1 MEQPTNN
8 TSERG
13 RLTRWIFGEEPNTA
27 AATSAAAT
35 RELPTS
41 SAEIIDIR
49 NEPPTDLETLTHRM
63 ERLETGMRLMADAM
77 KRAYGD
83 LSNAIRTL
91 TFEIRND
98 QSGPNGDAT
107 LQQSVASLNLTIDEL
122 LHSMRAFPHVLAA
135 ATDELSQRIE
145 AVEERTTGTLGE
157 LLGRRNGDS
166 SEPAEAGSPNA

>member
-8 TSERG
+8 NSERG
-13 RLTRWIFGEEPNTA
+13 RLTRWIFGDEDNTPTA
-27 AATSAAAT
+27 STAP
-35 RELPTS
+35 ELPTRP
-41 SAEIIDIR
+41 AEVLDIR
-49 NEPPTDLETLTHRM
+49 TEPPTDLETLTYRM

-91 TFEIRND
+91 TFEMRNN
-98 QSGPNGDAT
+98 QTSSNGDEKV
-107 LQQSVASLNLTIDEL
+107 QQSVASLNLTIDEL

-145 AVEERTTGTLGE
+145 SVEERTTGTLGE
-157 LLGRRNGDS
+157 LLGRRNGDTA
-166 SEPAEAGSPNA
+166 EPADAGSTKA